1 MHFLSA
7 FHLWG
12 STCDLYFLMNKGAL
26 LSTRE
31 KQQHENKHLGQ
42 CYQLLVC
49 SNEVYC
55 CLHQLYHISFY
66 FKINLSLSPLL
77 CYSL

>member
-1 MHFLSA
+1 MLQWLNQIVNLLFGKKNLMHFLSA

-31 KQQHENKHLGQ
+31 KKQHENKHLGQ
-42 CYQLLVC
+42 
-49 SNEVYC
+49 
-55 CLHQLYHISFY
+55 
-66 FKINLSLSPLL
+66 
-77 CYSL
+77 